1 MLICLL
7 CDFADVVKGN
17 LAIALLLDLLVLVIF
32 VFAVVGV
39 VYAAFSTG
47 KKKKSEH
54 DKQKVPFEF

>member
-17 LAIALLLDLLVLVIF
+17 LAIALLLDLLVLVICA
-32 VFAVVGV
+32 FAIVGII
-39 VYAAFSTG
+39 YAASSIG
-47 KKKKSEH
+47 KRKKSVQ